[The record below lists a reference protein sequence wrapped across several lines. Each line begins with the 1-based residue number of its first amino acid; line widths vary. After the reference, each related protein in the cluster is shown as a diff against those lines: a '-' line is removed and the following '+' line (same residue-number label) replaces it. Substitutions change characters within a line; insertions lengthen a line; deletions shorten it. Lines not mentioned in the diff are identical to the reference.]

1 MRTRI
6 KHIEE
11 ELGEENAK
19 NNFEKIKS
27 LEALGGE
34 SDCMNTNGMWN
45 MKKKI
50 FPKIKPQVPT
60 GKKNQAGKIV
70 TNQIELKELYLEEYI
85 GRLRNRPMHP
95 DMKEIQI
102 MEEDLFY
109 LRNEL
114 ARETKS
120 EPFKMEE
127 LDNVLSSL
135 KENRPEILKD
145 LSVSCCLLQERS

>member
-1 MRTRI
+1 MKSNALHLQEERTKLLKLLKKKNENSEYDKEQVQMRTRI

-50 FPKIKPQVPT
+50 FPKKNPQVPT
-60 GKKNQAGKIV
+60 GKKN
-70 TNQIELKELYLEEYI
+70 
-85 GRLRNRPMHP
+85 
-95 DMKEIQI
+95 
-102 MEEDLFY
+102 
-109 LRNEL
+109 
-114 ARETKS
+114 
-120 EPFKMEE
+120 
-127 LDNVLSSL
+127 
-135 KENRPEILKD
+135 
-145 LSVSCCLLQERS
+145 